1 MRSLI
6 IFLVLAVSA
15 CAAAPEGVAIFES
28 HCATCHQK
36 ETGSRTP
43 TRAEL
48 ANLTPEQVM
57 SALLR
62 GKMTVQGA
70 ALSTSEIRAVALY
83 VTGKNWSAQPVD
95 PAAGRCSGN
104 PKPFSPGSGDWN
116 GWGVDS
122 SNARYQPRPGFQ
134 AADAPRLKL
143 KWAFGFP
150 DDTQAAGQPVIVSGR
165 VFVGSN
171 GGVVYSLDA
180 PTGCVYWTYDAGGIV
195 RSAINIVK
203 SSKSSSQ
210 KSKWIAYFGDYHGS
224 MHAVDAETGKLLWK
238 VKIDDHPAARIT
250 GSPTYYDGRLYVPVA
265 SSEELA
271 GGSDQYECCTFRG
284 SVTALDAETGRIIW
298 KTYSIPDPPKVY
310 KTSTAG
316 TKLYGPAGAG
326 IWSSP
331 TIDAKRKR
339 VYAGTG
345 NSYTGIG
352 IPTSDSVLA
361 FDLATGSLLWS
372 SQVTPGDNWMGGCP
386 KGPNCPGN
394 PGEDID
400 FGSSSILHALP
411 GGKQIL
417 VATQKSGVIYGL
429 DPDQRGK
436 LLWKTRVGVGGAQ
449 GGVQFGAAVDDQIV
463 YAAVSDLYKRDKGAP
478 GMYAIKI
485 DNGEKLWATPAPSGA
500 GNPAQLSAVS
510 AMPGLAFSG
519 SWGGHLRGYSTKT
532 GEIVWDFD
540 AGRDFET
547 VNHVPAQGGSFNG
560 GGPAIANGMVIST
573 CGFGFVGGKPGNVLL
588 AFSVDVESR

>member
-1 MRSLI
+1 MRLLL
-6 IFLVLAVSA
+6 LVA
-15 CAAAPEGVAIFES
+15 CAITASAASPDGAAIFES
-28 HCATCHQK
+28 HCAACHQT

-62 GKMTVQGA
+62 GKMTIQGSV
-70 ALSTSEIRAVALY
+70 LSTGEVRAVALY
-83 VTGKNWSAQPVD
+83 VTGKNWSAQLVD

-104 PKPFSPGSGDWN
+104 PKPFSPGPGDWN

-150 DDTQAAGQPVIVSGR
+150 DDTQAAGQPVIVGGR

-180 PTGCVYWTYDAGGIV
+180 STGCVYWTYDTGGIV
-195 RSAINIVK
+195 RSAISIVK
-203 SSKSSSQ
+203 SPKSSQ

-224 MHAVDAETGKLLWK
+224 AHAVDAETGKLLWK

-250 GSPTYYDGRLYVPVA
+250 GSPAYHDGRLYVPVA
-265 SSEELA
+265 SSEELD
-271 GGSDQYECCTFRG
+271 GGSPQYECCTFRG
-284 SVTALDAETGRIIW
+284 SLTALDAETGRIIW

-310 KTSTAG
+310 KTNSAG

-339 VYAGTG
+339 VYVGAG
-345 NSYTGIG
+345 NSYTGVA
-352 IPTSDSVLA
+352 IPTSDSILA
-361 FDLATGSLLWS
+361 FDLATGSLVWS
-372 SQVTPGDNWMGGCP
+372 SQVTPGDNWMAGCP
-386 KGPNCPGN
+386 KSPNCPDN
-394 PGEDID
+394 PGEDVD
-400 FGSSSILHALP
+400 FGSSPILHSLG

-417 VATQKSGVIYGL
+417 VASQKSGVMYGL
-429 DPDQRGK
+429 DVDQRGK
-436 LLWKTRVGVGGAQ
+436 VLWKTRVGVGGAQ
-449 GGVQFGAAVDDQIV
+449 GGIQWGSALDDHTA
-463 YAAVSDLYKRDKGAP
+463 YAAVSDVNQRDKGTP
-478 GMYAIKI
+478 GLYAIKI
-485 DNGEKLWATPAPSGA
+485 DTGEKLWTTPAPNGA
-500 GNPAQLSAVS
+500 GNKAQLSAVS

-519 SWGGHLRGYSTKT
+519 SWGGHLRAYSTKT

-540 AGRDFET
+540 ALRDFET
-547 VNHVPAQGGSFNG
+547 VNHVQAQGGSFNG
-560 GGPAIANGMVIST
+560 GGPAIANGMVIT
-573 CGFGFVGGKPGNVLL
+573 NCGYGFVGGKAGNVLL
-588 AFSVDVESR
+588 AFSVDGTEPRP